1 MKALKITYWATTAF
15 FSLMMAFSAFAYV
28 TQPEI
33 KQGFVHLGFPDYFRI
48 ELAVAK
54 LLGAVI
60 LLAPAATRFKEWAY
74 AGFGI
79 VVISAFIAHS
89 AAGDPLSALINP
101 LVALALLLTSYIT
114 YHKKQKLA
122 GVLN

>member
-1 MKALKITYWATTAF
+1 MKVLKITYWATTAV
-15 FSLMMAFSAFAYV
+15 FSLMMAFSAVAYV
-28 TQPEI
+28 TQPEM
-33 KQGFVHLGFPDYFRI
+33 KQGFAHLGFPDYFRV

-60 LLAPAATRFKEWAY
+60 LLAPVASRFKEWAY

-79 VVISAFIAHS
+79 VVISAFIAHT
-89 AAGDPLSALINP
+89 AAGDPLSARIGP
-101 LVALALLLTSYIT
+101 LVALALLLTSYFT
-114 YHKKQKLA
+114 YLKKQQPA

>member
-1 MKALKITYWATTAF
+1 MKALKITYWSTTAV

-60 LLAPAATRFKEWAY
+60 LLAPVATRFKEWAY
-74 AGFGI
+74 AGFSI
-79 VVISAFIAHS
+79 VVISAFIAH
-89 AAGDPLSALINP
+89 AASGDPLNALFNP
-101 LVALALLLTSYIT
+101 LVALALLLTSYFT

>member
-1 MKALKITYWATTAF
+1 MKALKITYWATTAV

-60 LLAPAATRFKEWAY
+60 LLAPVATRFKEWAY

-79 VVISAFIAHS
+79 VVISAFIAH
-89 AAGDPLSALINP
+89 AATGDPLSALINP
-101 LVALALLLTSYIT
+101 LVVMALLLTSYFT

>member
-1 MKALKITYWATTAF
+1 MKVLKISYWLSTAL
-15 FSLMMAFSAFAYV
+15 FSLMMAFSAYAYV
-28 TQPEI
+28 TQPEV

-60 LLAPAATRFKEWAY
+60 LLAPVATRFKEWAY

-79 VVISAFIAHS
+79 VVISAFIAHI
-89 AAGDPLSALINP
+89 AAGDPLSMRLGP
-101 LVALALLLTSYIT
+101 VFALALLLASYFT
-114 YHKKQKLA
+114 HYKKQQPA
-122 GVLN
+122 GILN

>member
-1 MKALKITYWATTAF
+1 MKVLKITYWATTAV

-28 TQPEI
+28 TQPEM
-33 KQGFVHLGFPDYFRI
+33 KQGFAHLGFPDYFRV

-60 LLAPAATRFKEWAY
+60 LLAPVATRFKEWAY

-79 VVISAFIAHS
+79 VVISAFIAHT
-89 AAGDPLSALINP
+89 AAGDPLSARIGP
-101 LVALALLLTSYIT
+101 LVALALLLTSYFT
-114 YHKKQKLA
+114 YHKKQQPA
-122 GVLN
+122 GMLN